1 MGTTEELDPE
11 GYLIERAR
19 EILGEEIPFV
29 FTGDIH
35 DVTTARMLRNAD
47 GMAIYHT
54 YPPPT
59 SQTPAEGPPNSLCAC
74 WKVAWPVIARA
85 VVPALVRGNELITE
99 TGLFGNQV
107 RFAKSLYDNPKVL
120 NAGMQIG
127 NPFTDVPEVCS
138 QAIVITDGDEELA
151 REFAL
156 KMAREFWPNR
166 AKMQGVF
173 TGLEESVREAANL
186 ESPIMFTDAADA
198 PSSGSPGDSNAI
210 IEEIVRQGQRYS
222 VLAPIVDTPTAAKA
236 HELGGGATFPA
247 MVGGDQDPRYTPLE
261 LELTAQSLY
270 EGDDFPLE
278 SWGGHKDPG
287 LTAVLTSANLTM
299 DVHSNP
305 INLVD
310 RALFFANGLD
320 PKDFHATV
328 VKSPHC
334 EPPFFEDYVT
344 RNFNVDAPG
353 STSANLPTLGHTNV
367 KRPIYPLDEDVEYTG
382 TVEIYTRG

>member
-1 MGTTEELDPE
+1 
-11 GYLIERAR
+11 
-19 EILGEEIPFV
+19 
-29 FTGDIH
+29 
-35 DVTTARMLRNAD
+35 
-47 GMAIYHT
+47 
-54 YPPPT
+54 
-59 SQTPAEGPPNSLCAC
+59 
-74 WKVAWPVIARA
+74 
-85 VVPALVRGNELITE
+85 
-99 TGLFGNQV
+99 
-107 RFAKSLYDNPKVL
+107 
-120 NAGMQIG
+120 MQIG

-151 REFAL
+151 RESAL

-198 PSSGSPGDSNAI
+198 PSSGAPGDSNAI
-210 IEEIVRQGQRYS
+210 IEEIVRQGQTYS
-222 VLAPIVDTPTAAKA
+222 VLAPIVDDWTAARA
-236 HELGGGATFPA
+236 HQVG
-247 MVGGDQDPRYTPLE
+247 VGGIFESTVGGRSDSRYTPLN
-261 LELTAQSLY
+261 LSLKVVRLY
-270 EGDDFPLE
+270 EGEGFPLE
-278 SWGGHKDPG
+278 SWGGHEDPG
-287 LTAVLTSANLTM
+287 LTAVVKARNLTL
-299 DVHSNP
+299 VVISNP

-310 RALFFANGLD
+310 RALFFANRLN

-334 EPPFFEDYVT
+334 EPQFFQDHVP

-353 STSANLPTLGHTNV
+353 STSANLPSLGHTNV